1 MHDLT
6 LNGSDMLFFKF
17 IATIELYKPLKSV
30 WTWHTEGQTHSTSQ
44 ENPIQ
49 LSTNIGGPPSY

>member
-1 MHDLT
+1 MYNSIYIFYSITLYMHDLT

-30 WTWHTEGQTHSTSQ
+30 
-44 ENPIQ
+44 
-49 LSTNIGGPPSY
+49 